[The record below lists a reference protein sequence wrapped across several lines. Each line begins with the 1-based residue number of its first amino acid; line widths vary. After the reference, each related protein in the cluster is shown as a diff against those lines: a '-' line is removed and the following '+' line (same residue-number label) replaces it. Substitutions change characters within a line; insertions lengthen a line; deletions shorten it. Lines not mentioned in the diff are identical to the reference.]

1 MKGRELQLRPVA
13 NHRSLFL
20 FGPRQTGKTTLLRT
34 QFPEATFYNL
44 LESDVLREL
53 SARPEMIRKRL
64 TGSERIIIIDEIQRL
79 PGLLNEVHAMISSHP
94 NLKFIMT
101 GSSARNL
108 RRGGENLL
116 GGRAWTSELFPLVS
130 SELDFGDWEK
140 RTNIGSLPAIMDS
153 KYPRQD
159 LQAYVSTYLREEI
172 RAEGLVRSMEAF
184 SRYLEIASL
193 SNGQLLNFTE
203 IGSDSGV
210 PPRTVREHFQL
221 LEDTLIGNM
230 LRPYQKTVKR
240 KPVATSKFFLF
251 DAGVANS
258 LMKRDSVQK
267 GSREYGQVLEHLM
280 YIELR
285 AYLSYRRLE
294 LPLTFW
300 RSQSKLEVDFVIGDE
315 VAIEV
320 KASERVTERAMG
332 GLRAL
337 AEEVPLRRKII
348 VCNESAP
355 WRSDDGIEVM
365 PVETFVRALW
375 SNQLFAVPLPEG
387 STAAIG

>member
-1 MKGRELQLRPVA
+1 
-13 NHRSLFL
+13 
-20 FGPRQTGKTTLLRT
+20 
-34 QFPEATFYNL
+34 
-44 LESDVLREL
+44 
-53 SARPEMIRKRL
+53 MIRKRL